1 MVKVRGREFLDQ
13 YVEDGESA
21 VLVDDKV
28 FVLSSLATTI
38 LESAD
43 DWTSVPD
50 VAAQL
55 ESVYGAPPE
64 GDLMDATTT
73 AVETLVEQ
81 GLLATTV

>member
-1 MVKVRGREFLDQ
+1 MVKVRRREFLDQ

-28 FVLSSLATTI
+28 YVLSALATTI
-38 LESAD
+38 IEAAG
-43 DWTSVPD
+43 DWTSVPE

-64 GDLMDATTT
+64 GDLVDATAT

-81 GLLATTV
+81 GLLTTTV